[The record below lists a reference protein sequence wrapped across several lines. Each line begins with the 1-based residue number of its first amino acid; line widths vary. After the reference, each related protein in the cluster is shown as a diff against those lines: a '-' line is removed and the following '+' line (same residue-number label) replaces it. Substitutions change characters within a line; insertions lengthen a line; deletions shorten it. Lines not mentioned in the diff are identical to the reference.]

1 MFGPTIVVLR
11 PETVFVPRLARKKA
25 YTVGP
30 WLKAQKNHAYYTLR
44 QISTLRITSRN
55 ESSNPLFVRVQVGC
69 GAVVPPIRG
78 VRLCADGGGLFEHK
92 RWMGNFCSEVINLK
106 LSRIYFHITMV
117 VVYVYIYLHI
127 HTYIYICHNS
137 LYLYVCIYICIY
149 IYVFLNHQVRCIS
162 QWTPTSRSTGWSLG
176 VFHPVME
183 DPQKPWGFNTK
194 MDGLSGNI
202 PLKWMNY

>member
-30 WLKAQKNHAYYTLR
+30 WLKAPKNHAYYTLR

-106 LSRIYFHITMV
+106 LSKIYFHITMV
-117 VVYVYIYLHI
+117 VVYVYIYIFTHTYI
-127 HTYIYICHNS
+127 HTYIYI
-137 LYLYVCIYICIY
+137 YMF
-149 IYVFLNHQVRCIS
+149 FLNHQVRCIS

-194 MDGLSGNI
+194 MDGLSGKI
-202 PLKWMNY
+202 PLTWMNY

>member
-30 WLKAQKNHAYYTLR
+30 WLKAPKNHAYYTLR

-106 LSRIYFHITMV
+106 LSKIYFHITMV
-117 VVYVYIYLHI
+117 VVYVYIYIYTYI
-127 HTYIYICHNS
+127 HIYICHNS
-137 LYLYVCIYICIY
+137 LYLYVCIYIYVY
-149 IYVFLNHQVRCIS
+149 IYVFFE
-162 QWTPTSRSTGWSLG
+162 PPSTLYIAVNSNIQIHGL
-176 VFHPVME
+176 
-183 DPQKPWGFNTK
+183 KPWGFPSSHGGSSKT
-194 MDGLSGNI
+194 MRVQ
-202 PLKWMNY
+202 Y